1 MRLRLLFQTFVFTL
15 CCLLTTQS
23 RVLADD
29 ALYVKVRSTK
39 LRAQPQQWSKPLADL
54 RYGDV
59 LRPDKLDDGWHS
71 VTVKNLKGF
80 VHDSALTERRVVLQ
94 ANASTVGAGSDRD
107 VILAGKGFNKQVEQG
122 YAAQNR
128 SFNYAEVDKMEKLVV
143 SAGELSSF
151 ASGGQLNG
159 GR

>member
-1 MRLRLLFQTFVFTL
+1 MGLRLIPKHF
-15 CCLLTTQS
+15 LLTLGLFFPIQS
-23 RVLADD
+23 SVATDD

-39 LRAQPQQWSKPLADL
+39 LRAQPQQWAKPLADL

-59 LRPDKLDDGWHS
+59 LKPGKLDDGWHS
-71 VTVKNLKGF
+71 VTAKNAKGF

-94 ANASTVGAGSDRD
+94 ANASTVGAGSERD

-122 YAAQNR
+122 YAAQNQ
-128 SFNYAEVDKMEKLVV
+128 SLNYAEVDKMEKLVV
-143 SAGELSSF
+143 SDGELSSF
-151 ASGGQLNG
+151 VSGGQLGG